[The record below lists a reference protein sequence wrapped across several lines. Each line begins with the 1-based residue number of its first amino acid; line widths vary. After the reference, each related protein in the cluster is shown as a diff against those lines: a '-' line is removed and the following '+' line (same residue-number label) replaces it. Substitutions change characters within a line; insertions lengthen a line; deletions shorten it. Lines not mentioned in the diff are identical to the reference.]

1 MRVRSATRL
10 VLTPAPGSRTSRAT
24 SRLWVPETA
33 RTARDLLVRPRQVA
47 RHDPLVALRLIY
59 QMFSKL
65 LGWIVLRTRSD
76 TTKEI
81 EILVLRHQLAV
92 LQRRTPRPRMT
103 WTDRA
108 LIAALTRLLPV
119 RRRLGLLVTPAT
131 ILRWHRQLVAR
142 RWTTQPTR
150 PGRPAI
156 PAGLRALV
164 IRLAT
169 ENPTWGYRRI
179 HGELAGLGYQ
189 IGASTVWTI
198 LHTAGI
204 DPSPRRAG
212 PSWTEF
218 LRAQAHAI
226 LACDLFHLDTITLH
240 RLYAFF
246 VIEHA
251 TRRVH
256 ILGVTAHPTGAWL
269 TQQARNLLMDL
280 DDAGRR
286 FRFLIRD
293 RDAKFTAAFDAVFTA
308 IDVRIIKT
316 PVRAPRAN
324 AIAERFV
331 GTIRRELLDRI
342 LIINQRHAASRA
354 RRVPAPL
361 QQPSATPDARPG
373 RSPTTTPPA
382 DDERDEHRP
391 TARPARWTAPR
402 VSAGRV
408 TCAAF
413 LAPTG
418 LGEHLDVRRGMPKR
432 RGILRSLAGAV
443 PLDRIRF

>member
-1 MRVRSATRL
+1 M
-10 VLTPAPGSRTSRAT
+10 
-24 SRLWVPETA
+24 
-33 RTARDLLVRPRQVA
+33 
-47 RHDPLVALRLIY
+47 ALRLIY
-59 QMFSKL
+59 QMFAKL
-65 LGWIVLRTRSD
+65 LGWIVLRTRAD
-76 TTKEI
+76 ATKDI

-92 LQRRTPRPRMT
+92 LQRRTPRPRIT

-119 RRRLGLLVTPAT
+119 HRRLGLLVTPAT

-142 RWTTQPTR
+142 RWTTQPVR

-156 PAGLRALV
+156 PAGLRALIV
-164 IRLAT
+164 RLAT

-189 IGASTVWTI
+189 IGASTVWNI
-198 LHTAGI
+198 LNTAGI
-204 DPSPRRAG
+204 DPAPRRAG

-226 LACDLFHLDTITLH
+226 LACDLFHLDTLTLR

-269 TQQARNLLMDL
+269 TQQARNLAMDL

-308 IDVRIIKT
+308 IDIRIIKT
-316 PVRAPRAN
+316 PMRAPRAN

-331 GTIRRELLDRI
+331 GTIRRELLDRL
-342 LIINQRHAASRA
+342 LIINQRHAAAVLHEFERHYNDHRPHRTLGQA
-354 RRVPAPL
+354 AP
-361 QQPSATPDARPG
+361 ARPLP
-373 RSPTTTPPA
+373 RHTTTEIHKI
-382 DDERDEHRP
+382 ERHDRL
-391 TARPARWTAPR
+391 
-402 VSAGRV
+402 G
-408 TCAAF
+408 
-413 LAPTG
+413 G
-418 LGEHLDVRRGMPKR
+418 LVHEYQQV
-432 RGILRSLAGAV
+432 A
-443 PLDRIRF
+443 